1 MFAFVNHTRTNFM
14 SEELFSY
21 RVRRFREENK
31 LGQEELATALGVTA
45 RYIGMIERGQKDVEP
60 SSSLH
65 KLFCLLEENKIPL
78 PADYVK
84 VHKPERHNG
93 DNEHHNGDRPHYKV
107 NGNTLTLRD
116 ALDQIRADLETLE
129 KGSDAQRRRTLTF
142 LREVHLPI
150 LARALKIE

>member
-1 MFAFVNHTRTNFM
+1 M

-21 RVRRFREENK
+21 RVRRFRDENK

-78 PADYVK
+78 PVDLAK
-84 VHKPERHNG
+84 SHKPEQGHNG
-93 DNEHHNGDRPHYKV
+93 ERSHYKA
-107 NGNTLTLRD
+107 NGSTLSLRD
-116 ALDQIRADLETLE
+116 ALEQVRSDLETLE
-129 KGSDAQRRRTLTF
+129 KGNDAQRRRTLTF

>member
-1 MFAFVNHTRTNFM
+1 M

-21 RVRRFREENK
+21 RVRRFRDENK

-78 PADYVK
+78 PVDLAK
-84 VHKPERHNG
+84 SHKPEPG
-93 DNEHHNGDRPHYKV
+93 HNGDRSHYKA
-107 NGNTLTLRD
+107 NGSTLSLRD
-116 ALDQIRADLETLE
+116 ALEQVRSDLETLE
-129 KGSDAQRRRTLTF
+129 KGNDAQRRRTLTF

>member
-1 MFAFVNHTRTNFM
+1 MFAFVNQSRTKFM
-14 SEELFSY
+14 PEELFSY
-21 RVRRFREENK
+21 RVRRFRDENK
-31 LGQEELATALGVTA
+31 LGQEELATALDVTA

-78 PADYVK
+78 PVDLGK
-84 VHKPERHNG
+84 SHKPEPG
-93 DNEHHNGDRPHYKV
+93 HNGDRSHYKA
-107 NGNTLTLRD
+107 NGSNLSLRD
-116 ALDQIRADLETLE
+116 ALEQVRSDLETLE
-129 KGSDAQRRRTLTF
+129 KGNDAQRRRTLTF